1 MSLEERT
8 EETADKTVQATKRK
22 TKRTRELIE
31 ENERQKETL
40 KKQQEGLLGEL
51 EEHRAEQKKLGERKA
66 MGMTVSHKKFG
77 EGTVTKED
85 GKYIEVTFTP
95 NGGAK
100 LVKTFVLPGAIA
112 GGFLV
117 PDDDQAV
124 EYYKKSAAI
133 YERIM
138 KTDLQLRSNGFAT
151 ERVEEQLEKLAE
163 MA

>member
-1 MSLEERT
+1 MSLEQRT
-8 EETADKTVQATKRK
+8 EGSEDKTTPATKRK

-40 KKQQEGLLGEL
+40 KKQHEGLLGEL

-66 MGMTVSHKKFG
+66 IGMTVSHKKFG
-77 EGTVTKED
+77 AGTVTKED

-95 NGGAK
+95 NGGSK

-117 PDDDQAV
+117 PDDDSAV